1 MVDLAYRVDMQDG
14 VSATAK
20 TITQAAKQMGQAVA
34 TAGDV
39 VETSAERVRRSSATF
54 ESLSRRYDDNARAA
68 AAKAKAERDL
78 ARATDGANAE
88 VAKGLASREQAD
100 RLIEAARVKTTAYV
114 ASVERQ
120 IAAEQRRNGTLA
132 SGSAA
137 LSVQARALTE
147 FGAANDNTANRMQRL
162 GYIAGQAGF
171 QIQDFAVQVAGGQNA
186 MVAFAQQAP
195 QLLGVFGTTGAI
207 AGAVVAIGAIT
218 ANLLM
223 GGDAAKKFTSAVEA
237 QDAGLRRATASADR
251 WREGL
256 ASEAMQVQDLTTYY
270 QSLSQERRQ
279 YETRAA
285 QRDEAALLEQKRA
298 FEEEAIGRLRRLSQ
312 GMSND
317 VTDMQGLANLYPAGS
332 AERDAMLSAP
342 ELAALRDRAEQ
353 ARTIVAEFTTAVQAH
368 GADTVEAL
376 STVTSR
382 LRDLAGS
389 ASDPMARMLREAAA
403 EMDKLDPK
411 ARGLAEAGSKLE
423 IVMQA
428 LGLRLSGI
436 QGGLDAL
443 SAASERARQRLVDL
457 QGVSAR
463 QLAEPEVALTNA
475 RKILQALEQGGTEAA
490 EALRRQLTAADTLE
504 TRVQGWLSTRAD
516 SLRAVAKAEAE
527 NLRLQGDTEAAAQR
541 MNAVEIEIA
550 ADRRAREGE
559 VRNAYRETDKLDEE
573 FRTRSEARRKA
584 DAASA
589 RENSAA
595 RAQALRDEAAA
606 ARDAMRVYDS
616 LRRDG
621 NTGLLYGTDTDD
633 NAAREIQRALKGTQF
648 DPAVRKRAQDQIERD
663 LKASQERQERL
674 IERSTDSIVDY
685 AGDSFADLFDKNG
698 TGWAGMLDTFEATA
712 RRTFARIA
720 AEAIIR
726 PVISPIVSSVV
737 GGASGAGGTGQAAS
751 GAAGMLGN
759 MSMSDYASLG
769 MKISGGSALGSTGFA
784 YLDEVLSTPVWTSGS
799 SLGSVASIQTSAT
812 TSALSGMGTGQA
824 STIGGLQGSTAYTNT
839 ALYGPA
845 TPAAVQTAGYNSIS
859 AGQALSGGLSI
870 AGGLYGIYQ
879 GAQIGGAKGW
889 ATGGAGVAGVVGGGA
904 GLMAAAGVGGAAMAG
919 IAAVAPYAAAVLAIA
934 AMFLDGQKPS
944 DKTGVY
950 WGNLAEDSSSVG
962 GLEGK
967 RFSQENRDRAQ
978 QIGEQIKSL
987 GSTLKGALGVDTV
1000 PFNYSVS
1007 VGDRDGIAAAFQGQN
1022 NHYSAD
1028 EAGTRQLI
1036 QDMTLGMVESMR
1048 GLASAEVQS
1057 IIGSSGG
1064 NVETLLGNLD
1074 WYNSVYKTMVAESE
1088 TPTTQWQQQQ
1098 DTLLAPIDAAIAKAT
1113 ELGLSEAKLTEVRNK
1128 ALQSLADQRSATLE
1142 AIAATD
1148 QQRQATANGVTALTQ
1163 QLGNWNAAAQ
1173 AEVTALNEQLVQLGL
1188 SQEQRD
1194 PWLQERW
1201 RTLDTERG
1209 AMLRQQ
1215 AAAQASNDNGL
1226 WDRRQAASGAG
1237 ETLDGSR
1244 WDYER
1249 KAFAEWQAAVADG
1262 MTDLTLLAETQ
1273 NAERLKIERDYVA
1286 KVTALN
1292 EGFQDRIFAAT
1303 TDTSTREGALAAFDR
1318 QAAKERLDV
1327 ARQAGADLVLLE
1339 QAQAAERAE
1348 IIKRYAEQEKEAL
1361 RNLGG
1366 SIRAW
1371 IDNVRGSANGG
1382 LSPQDQLK
1390 AAQDA
1395 FGRDLALAR
1404 GGDQEAQGR
1413 ITGTADNLLNAG
1425 RQMYASGQEFQT
1437 LRDWILSS
1445 MESLPATMGYDAM
1458 ILDELRK
1465 LGGTVHVEVELATFR
1480 VITEQLDA
1488 LTEAERK
1495 LLIQSET
1502 VLRTVEERLGRALT
1516 AQERS
1521 ALIQGEVVLRAIEQS
1536 LGRDLTAAE
1545 RAGLVSSAQVLRS
1558 IEQAIG
1564 RNLTAAERA
1573 GLVSDAS
1580 VIRSIEQRM
1589 GRSLTAQERAGLV
1602 AGETVTRLVEQSLG
1616 RNLTAE
1622 ERASLVAGDT
1632 VRRLVE
1638 QTLGRSLTAEE
1649 RAGLVQSAIVQ
1660 RRVEE
1665 ALGRTL
1671 TAAELAA
1678 LIQSGA
1684 IQRSIS
1690 QILLPLTPQEQAA
1703 LIPSATVIRDVKQ
1716 SVETTETVQIS
1727 RSIDDKLSGLLLAQ
1741 LGLLSDMRGFL
1752 QRVAGADGGV
1762 TIRLGQDANV
1772 LFMDMRGI
1780 LVTLDRHMAGAYGG
1794 LPIREANADGVTVRA
1809 RGWAHNEPGAG
1820 VVKFA
1825 TGGVFGGGRILT
1837 GPTDAVLADGTAV
1850 QAGEAGA
1857 EAVLPLGRGRNGRLG
1872 VEARIT
1878 ALPPM
1883 PTSSGDTA
1891 ALQAEVRALR
1901 QLVEQLLRQQA
1912 AEAARQAQAD
1922 AQAQQAREQQAE
1934 GIEDMADSNRR
1945 LAEDPRRTVGK
1956 RAGAR

>member
-20 TITQAAKQMGQAVA
+20 TITQAAKQMGQTVA
-34 TAGDV
+34 AAGDV
-39 VETSAERVRRSSATF
+39 VETSAEWVRRSSATF

-88 VAKGLASREQAD
+88 VAKGLATREQAD
-100 RLIEAARVKTTAYV
+100 RLIDAARVKTTAYV
-114 ASVERQ
+114 ASIERQ

-132 SGSAA
+132 SGSTA
-137 LSVQARALTE
+137 LTVQARALTE
-147 FGAANDNTANRMQRL
+147 FGAANDNTAQRMQRL
-162 GYIAGQAGF
+162 GYIAGQVGF

-195 QLLGVFGTTGAI
+195 QLLGVFGTAGAI

-223 GGDAAKKFTSAVEA
+223 GGDAAKKFTAATEA

-256 ASEAMQVQDLTTYY
+256 ASEALQVQDLTTYY
-270 QSLSQERRQ
+270 QSLSHERRQ
-279 YETRAA
+279 YEIRAA

-298 FEEEAIGRLRRLSQ
+298 FEEGAIGRLRRLSQ

-353 ARTIVAEFTTAVQAH
+353 AKTIVAEFTMAVQAN

-559 VRNAYRETDKLDEE
+559 TRDAFRETDKLEE
-573 FRTRSEARRKA
+573 DFRVRSEARRKA

-595 RAQALRDEAAA
+595 RSQALRDEAAA

-633 NAAREIQRALKGTQF
+633 NAAREIQRALKGTPF

-663 LKASQERQERL
+663 LKASQDRQERL

-685 AGDSFADLFDKNG
+685 AGDSFADMFDKNG
-698 TGWAGMLDTFEATA
+698 TGWAGMLDTFEVTA

-720 AEAIIR
+720 AEALIR
-726 PVISPIVSSVV
+726 PVISPIVGSVV
-737 GGASGAGGTGQAAS
+737 GGVTGAGGTGQAAS
-751 GAAGMLGN
+751 GAASVLGG
-759 MSMSDYASLG
+759 MSMTDYASIG
-769 MKISGGSALGSTGFA
+769 MKLSGGSPLGNTGFSW
-784 YLDEVLSTPVWTSGS
+784 LDNAL
-799 SLGSVASIQTSAT
+799 AT
-812 TSALSGMGTGQA
+812 TVWESGNQAAMTSNALANMGTGQA

-845 TPAAVQTAGYNSIS
+845 TPAAVGYNSIS

-904 GLMAAAGVGGAAMAG
+904 GLMAATGVGGAAMAG

-967 RFSQENRDRAQ
+967 RFSQENRDRAH
-978 QIGEQIKSL
+978 QIGEQVKTL
-987 GSTLKGALGVDTV
+987 GSTLKGAMGVDLV

-1007 VGDRDGIAAAFQGQN
+1007 VGDRDGISAAFQGRD

-1028 EAGTRQLI
+1028 EAGTKQLI

-1064 NVETLLGNLD
+1064 NVEALLGNLD

-1088 TPTTQWQQQQ
+1088 TPKTQWQQQQ
-1098 DTLLAPIDAAIAKAT
+1098 DTLLAPIDAAMAKAR

-1128 ALQSLADQRSATLE
+1128 ALQSLADQRTATLE
-1142 AIAATD
+1142 AIGATD
-1148 QQRQATANGVTALTQ
+1148 RQRQATANGVTALTHQ
-1163 QLGNWNAAAQ
+1163 IENWSTGAQ
-1173 AEVTALNEQLVQLGL
+1173 AEVKALNEQLVQLGL

-1215 AAAQASNDNGL
+1215 SAAQASNDNGL
-1226 WDRRQAASGAG
+1226 WDRRQAASGAS

-1262 MTDLTLLAETQ
+1262 MTDLTLLAEAQ
-1273 NAERLKIERDYVA
+1273 NAERLKIERDFVA
-1286 KVTALN
+1286 KVAAIN

-1327 ARQAGADLVLLE
+1327 ARQVGADLVLLE

-1348 IIKRYAEQEKEAL
+1348 IVKRYAEQEKEAL

-1371 IDNVRGSANGG
+1371 IDNVRGTANGG

-1404 GGDQEAQGR
+1404 GGDQEALGR
-1413 ITGTADNLLNAG
+1413 ITGTADTLLNAG

-1445 MESLPATMGYDAM
+1445 MESLPATKGYDAM

-1465 LGGTVHVEVELATFR
+1465 LGGAVNVEVELATFR
-1480 VITEQLDA
+1480 VITEQLNA

-1516 AQERS
+1516 PQERN

-1536 LGRDLTAAE
+1536 LGRDLSAAE
-1545 RAGLVSSAQVLRS
+1545 RAGLIGSAQVQRS

-1573 GLVSDAS
+1573 GLVSDAA
-1580 VIRSIEQRM
+1580 VIRSIEQLM
-1589 GRSLTAQERAGLV
+1589 GRTLTAQERAALV
-1602 AGETVTRLVEQSLG
+1602 AGDTVTRLVEQSMG

-1622 ERASLVAGDT
+1622 ERTSLVAGDT
-1632 VRRLVE
+1632 VRRLIE

-1671 TAAELAA
+1671 TPAELAA

-1690 QILLPLTPQEQAA
+1690 QILFPLTAQEQAA
-1703 LIPSATVIRDVKQ
+1703 LIPPATVIRDVKQ
-1716 SVETTETVQIS
+1716 AVETTETVQIS
-1727 RSIDDKLSGLLLAQ
+1727 RSIDDKLSGLLLSQ
-1741 LGLLSDMRGFL
+1741 LALLSDMRGFL

-1762 TIRLGQDANV
+1762 TIRLGQDANF

-1780 LVTLDRHMAGAYGG
+1780 LVTLDRHMAGVYGG
-1794 LPIREANADGVTVRA
+1794 LPIREANPDGVTVRA

-1850 QAGEAGA
+1850 QAGEAGL

-1883 PTSSGDTA
+1883 PTTSAGTTDTR
-1891 ALQAEVRALR
+1891 ALEAEVRALR
-1901 QLVEQLLRQQA
+1901 QLVEALLRQQA
-1912 AEAARQAQAD
+1912 QAHAE
-1922 AQAQQAREQQAE
+1922 AQQAREQQVE